1 MKHVGGEQDPFAANN
16 DAFKADNSKMEPIK
30 NLSEVLGEVAPEL
43 MDAMINDNAV
53 DLTQDDDKGPA
64 FPDPPDTMSLHTKEF
79 YDKQAGFQPAIEHP
93 DSPASQRR
101 PISRISNKVATPAT
115 EIDLENLNESMIM
128 DMPEIKAA
136 SFKIIDM
143 LDPKPKDKS
152 IRFRWANCKNHVAG
166 NLGKYLAI
174 GFQVA
179 QLDDVDQVR
188 TPIDP
193 SMVDGTQVKYY
204 DVLLLK
210 INVIKLMELYKTNIL
225 KSISKLVKAK
235 EKGLAE
241 ANRQF
246 QSDISATP
254 GASAQLSKYRQA
266 LGHEPVEF
274 YATE

>member
-1 MKHVGGEQDPFAANN
+1 MKKIGDDNPFAANN
-16 DAFKADNSKMEPIK
+16 DAFKADNSKLEPTK

-43 MDAMINDNAV
+43 MAAMTNDNAV

-64 FPDPPDTMSLHTKEF
+64 FPDPPDTMSLHSKEF
-79 YDKQAGFQPAIEHP
+79 YEKQAGFQPAIEHP

-101 PISRISNKVATPAT
+101 PINRTSNKVATAAT
-115 EIDLENLNESMIM
+115 EIDLENLDESMIM

-152 IRFRWANCKNHVAG
+152 LRFRWANCKNHVAG

-204 DVLLLK
+204 DVMLLK

-225 KSISKLVKAK
+225 KSISRLVKLK
-235 EKGLAE
+235 DRGLAE

-246 QSDISATP
+246 HSDVNSIP
-254 GASAQLSKYRQA
+254 GAANKLNQFEAAHGKA
-266 LGHEPVEF
+266 AVEF